1 MNSKPTMLSEH
12 FSLQEFTSSATAER
26 FHINNMPDTEAIKRL
41 RCLCKEVLEPLRKQF
56 GPIYINSGYRCLR
69 LNTKLK
75 GVGNSQHMR
84 GEAADIRLSDNDTGR
99 AYFCFIRQ
107 HCPFDQLLFEHSRY
121 GRQWLHVS
129 LRSEEEPNRHIAIAN
144 YRV

>member
-1 MNSKPTMLSEH
+1 MKNELQMLSEH
-12 FSLQEFTSSATAER
+12 FSLREFTSSATAER
-26 FHINNMPDTEAIKRL
+26 YHIDNTPDAACTERL
-41 RCLCKEVLEPLRKQF
+41 RRLCQEVLEPLRKHF
-56 GPIYINSGYRCLR
+56 GPIHINSGYRSPR
-69 LNTKLK
+69 LNMKIG

-84 GEAADIRLSDNDTGR
+84 GEAADIRLPDNATGR
-99 AYFCFIRQ
+99 AYFRFIRQ

-129 LRSEEEPNRHIAIAN
+129 LRSGEEPNRRMAIAN

>member
-1 MNSKPTMLSEH
+1 MKNELQMLSEH
-12 FSLQEFTSSATAER
+12 FSLREFTSSATAER
-26 FHINNMPDTEAIKRL
+26 YHIDNTPDAACTERL
-41 RCLCKEVLEPLRKQF
+41 RRLCQEVLEPLRKHF
-56 GPIYINSGYRCLR
+56 GPR
-69 LNTKLK
+69 LNMKIG

-84 GEAADIRLSDNDTGR
+84 GEAADIRLPDNATGR
-99 AYFCFIRQ
+99 AYFRFIRQ

-129 LRSEEEPNRHIAIAN
+129 LRSEEEPNRRMAIAN